1 MFIFECVCV
10 CAKETKFAGNSKIS
24 QKLLLVRV
32 RVGVV

>member
-10 CAKETKFAGNSKIS
+10 CEETKFAGNSKIS